1 MRPRQGRRRE
11 TARAARP
18 PRAPVRGRR
27 RGAAA
32 EEHGCGAPLAQPVA
46 GPRADRAPGGGV
58 GVADARVRAC
68 ARRLASRMARGCS
81 VLVSPAVRG
90 QGPRGLTARA
100 MSSLGSTQSAD
111 RLLYWRVGTCVHA
124 TSARCPLGARP
135 HLPEFVVWMCPVVV
149 GPCHALPTLRSG
161 ADGLNLRARV
171 AAHSPS
177 NAPISGHSC
186 VNRSSKALL
195 CHKCSQRS
203 RPRQREANGRC
214 QSLRMRAC
222 MVLQTHAQNKHAH
235 RPSVLLRC
243 WPLDLPLPR
252 LPSLP
257 ARRHI

>member
-1 MRPRQGRRRE
+1 MRCGSPRRLLDDTGLKGVASSTLQHSENWPFSAVARLSKDVPSHGDCVGRLQ
-11 TARAARP
+11 
-18 PRAPVRGRR
+18 
-27 RGAAA
+27 RGA
-32 EEHGCGAPLAQPVA
+32 
-46 GPRADRAPGGGV
+46 
-58 GVADARVRAC
+58 
-68 ARRLASRMARGCS
+68 
-81 VLVSPAVRG
+81 
-90 QGPRGLTARA
+90 ARA